1 MPQDSWTEWSQHVLK
16 ELERLNQSYETLR
29 NKIESLQQ
37 IMSEMASHQ
46 TGVEELKTWK
56 KEMDAVM
63 SPPQLKEL
71 EKTVD
76 DLKVFK
82 VKAVTIWAVIQVIIG
97 IVLAILAL

>member
-29 NKIESLQQ
+29 NKIESLQHS
-37 IMSEMASHQ
+37 ISEMASHQ

-63 SPPQLKEL
+63 SPPQLNEL
-71 EKTVD
+71 QKTVD
-76 DLKVFK
+76 DLKIFK
-82 VKAVTIWAVIQVIIG
+82 VKAITIWAVIQII
-97 IVLAILAL
+97 IAIILAVLAL